1 MAPTAGIGFS
11 RRTFMRAGAL
21 GVGGLV
27 AGQALAADDVGRA
40 ALGRDLFCRALT
52 ALDRHRGAVAK
63 RDLIAI
69 ADFSAPSSVPR
80 FHLVN
85 TVSGRAT
92 SLLVAHGRGSDPAH
106 TGWLSRFS
114 NQDGSQASSSGA
126 FLTGDTYYGKHGHSR
141 RLIGLDPTNT
151 NAEVRGIVVH
161 SAWYV
166 SPDLVRE
173 RGKIG
178 RSEGCFAVAESD
190 LDQVMSRLGAGR
202 MIYADKV

>member
-1 MAPTAGIGFS
+1 MVPSAGAGFS
-11 RRTFMRAGAL
+11 RRMFMRAGAL
-21 GVGGLV
+21 GAGGLI
-27 AGQALAADDVGRA
+27 AGQATAGEFATQSTLRP
-40 ALGRDLFCRALT
+40 DLFRRALA
-52 ALDRHRGAVAK
+52 ALDRHRNAIAK

-69 ADFSAPSSVPR
+69 ADFSAPSSMPR

-85 TVSGRAT
+85 TLSGRAT
-92 SLLVAHGRGSDPAH
+92 SLLVSHGRGSDPAH

-141 RLIGLDPTNT
+141 RLVGLDPTNT

-161 SAWYV
+161 SACYV